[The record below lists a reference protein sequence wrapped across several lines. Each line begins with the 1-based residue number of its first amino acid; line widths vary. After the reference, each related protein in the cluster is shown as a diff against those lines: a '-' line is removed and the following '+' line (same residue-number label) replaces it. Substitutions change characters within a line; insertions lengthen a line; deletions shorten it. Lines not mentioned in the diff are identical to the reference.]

1 MNFVI
6 YSLIYI
12 QNKFCLHN
20 FKSSKFTATLSWSPL
35 FFPLKNASV
44 FYSAFSLGK
53 IMKTK
58 IVADS
63 KLLEFASHPFR
74 SHSNRRFILYHPNK

>member
-12 QNKFCLHN
+12 QYKFCLDN
-20 FKSSKFTATLSWSPL
+20 LKSFQFTATFSWSPP

-44 FYSAFSLGK
+44 FYTAL
-53 IMKTK
+53 M
-58 IVADS
+58 
-63 KLLEFASHPFR
+63 
-74 SHSNRRFILYHPNK
+74 